1 MQRLRPCRN
10 IDDDADKLGSPKKS
24 GLEQY
29 APPARRAQVNDADRA
44 VANTVEGEIRE
55 FVWRDHQ
62 QRSKADAVNE
72 LIRRVAGS
80 SAEEIDQVIRELQ
93 RVRDMLH
100 GEGERLSGE
109 IVRYAS
115 LNQWKGASVS
125 PEQLMAE
132 FKVRGLGGNL
142 VD

>member
-100 GEGERLSGE
+100 GEGERPLWQLKPMERRFREPRAVDGG
-109 IVRYAS
+109 I
-115 LNQWKGASVS
+115 QGAG
-125 PEQLMAE
+125 AW
-132 FKVRGLGGNL
+132 R
-142 VD
+142 

>member
-10 IDDDADKLGSPKKS
+10 IDDDADN
-24 GLEQY
+24 LEQY

-72 LIRRVAGS
+72 STAGS

-109 IVRYAS
+109 IARYAS

-125 PEQLMAE
+125 RERP
-132 FKVRGLGGNL
+132 RI
-142 VD
+142 